1 MSSGGGNTQTQ
12 VSGIPEEFKPQ
23 VKEGLDINLARLRE
37 TQRDPNQ
44 LVAGLNAPQQR
55 ALAYQQQLGEQAV
68 RGTGIYDTRAAEERS
83 LKNLMG
89 SSLGMAS
96 GAGSL
101 GSARS
106 QAAMQ
111 GALADRAGQ
120 YQSDRQAMAGM
131 GVEQIGQAGTTF
143 QQQAQKEAEAKDT
156 SLANFFANLAGAG
169 TESKTTSSG
178 GK

>member
-1 MSSGGGNTQTQ
+1 MSSGGSRGQTQ
-12 VSGIPEEFKPQ
+12 VSGIPEWARPQ
-23 VKEGLDINLARLRE
+23 LEEGLDINLKRLRE
-37 TQRDPNQ
+37 TQDDPNK
-44 LVAGLNAPQQR
+44 LIAGLNEFQNQ
-55 ALAYQQQLGEQAV
+55 ALSYQQQLGEDAV
-68 RGTGIYDTRAAEERS
+68 HGRGIYDTRAAEERS

-89 SSLGMAS
+89 TSMGQAA
-96 GAGSL
+96 GAQSL

-120 YQSDRQAMAGM
+120 YQADRQNMALM
-131 GVEQIGQAGTTF
+131 GSDMIGQAGTTL
-143 QQQAQKEAEAKDT
+143 QQQAQKEKEAKDT

-169 TESKTTSSG
+169 TETKTTSSG

>member
-1 MSSGGGNTQTQ
+1 
-12 VSGIPEEFKPQ
+12 
-23 VKEGLDINLARLRE
+23 
-37 TQRDPNQ
+37 
-44 LVAGLNAPQQR
+44 
-55 ALAYQQQLGEQAV
+55 
-68 RGTGIYDTRAAEERS
+68 
-83 LKNLMG
+83 MG

-101 GSARS
+101 GSART

-111 GALADRAGQ
+111 GALADRAGK